1 MYDFI
6 IGSITTQ
13 KLINITMILLI
24 PSTMVEVYR
33 KRIQIA
39 PVGFEIDRVVI
50 PAKKEKAEKVYL
62 IVHKNMTEENYSIHT
77 KYYTEIQRKLKAA
90 KIETELVYCDWQN
103 VEEIT
108 RVARDLILKEA
119 DSEIAI
125 NLASGSKNHAIG
137 LDRACMTLR
146 KRKHIHPFY
155 PEAKIWA
162 AVKYPRQQ
170 SEGVKKIKQIPI
182 HRVIVPDPELVIA
195 LKAIK
200 QDAVDIPMHKGRK
213 GVKKKDLA
221 KSLFG
226 NSDKVSLTKL
236 QRNIT
241 QKLEKTWRAIEIIQV
256 GQSDWISLTD
266 EGKYLRYVLKNEE
279 TY

>member
-1 MYDFI
+1 MAKI
-6 IGSITTQ
+6 
-13 KLINITMILLI
+13 
-24 PSTMVEVYR
+24 YR

-62 IVHKNMTEENYSIHT
+62 MVHKNITEANYAVHK
-77 KYYTEIQRKLKAA
+77 KYYTLIQKKLKAA
-90 KIETELVYCDWQN
+90 KIETELVYCDWKN
-103 VEEIT
+103 IEEIT

-119 DSEIAI
+119 DNEIAI

-137 LDRACMTLR
+137 LDRACMTFR
-146 KRKHIHPFY
+146 KRDNIHPFY
-155 PEAKIWA
+155 PEAKNYR
-162 AVKYPRQQ
+162 AVKYPCQQ
-170 SEGVKKIKQIPI
+170 SSGVKQIKQVPI
-182 HRVIVPDPELVIA
+182 HRIIVPEPELIEA
-195 LKAIK
+195 LKIIK
-200 QDAVDIPMHKGRK
+200 HNSTDIPLHKGKK

-221 KSLFG
+221 TAYFG
-226 NSDKVSLTKL
+226 DSSKVNLTKL

-266 EGKYLRYVLKNEE
+266 EGKYLRYVLKHEE

>member
-1 MYDFI
+1 MA
-6 IGSITTQ
+6 
-13 KLINITMILLI
+13 KLY
-24 PSTMVEVYR
+24 S

-62 IVHKNMTEENYSIHT
+62 IVHKNITEENYSIHT
-77 KYYTEIQRKLKAA
+77 KYYTEIQRRLKAA

-155 PEAKIWA
+155 PEAKKWA

-200 QDAVDIPMHKGRK
+200 QDAVDIPMHKGKK
-213 GVKKKDLA
+213 GVKKKNLA
-221 KSLFG
+221 KLLYG
-226 NSDKVSLTKL
+226 NSEKPSLTKL

-241 QKLEKTWRAIEIIQV
+241 QKLENTWRAVETIPV
-256 GQSDWISLTD
+256 GQSDWISLNS
-266 EGKYLRYVLKNEE
+266 EGRYLRYILRNEE

>member
-1 MYDFI
+1 
-6 IGSITTQ
+6 
-13 KLINITMILLI
+13 
-24 PSTMVEVYR
+24 MVEVYR

-62 IVHKNMTEENYSIHT
+62 IVHKNMTEENYPIHT

-137 LDRACMTLR
+137 LDRACMTFR

-155 PEAKIWA
+155 PVAKKWA

-200 QDAVDIPMHKGRK
+200 QDAVDIPMHKGKK

-221 KSLFG
+221 KSLYG
-226 NSDKVSLTKL
+226 DSSKVNLTKL

>member
-1 MYDFI
+1 
-6 IGSITTQ
+6 
-13 KLINITMILLI
+13 
-24 PSTMVEVYR
+24 MVEVYR

-137 LDRACMTLR
+137 LDRACMTFR

-155 PEAKIWA
+155 PEAKKWA
-162 AVKYPRQQ
+162 AVKYPHQQ
-170 SEGVKKIKQIPI
+170 SEGVKQIKQIPI
-182 HRVIVPDPELVIA
+182 HRIIVPEPELVIA

-200 QDAVDIPMHKGRK
+200 QDAVDIPMHKGKK

-241 QKLEKTWRAIEIIQV
+241 QKLEKTWRAVEIIQV

>member
-1 MYDFI
+1 
-6 IGSITTQ
+6 
-13 KLINITMILLI
+13 MILLI
-24 PSTMVEVYR
+24 PLTMVEVYR

-62 IVHKNMTEENYSIHT
+62 IVHKNITEENYSIHT
-77 KYYTEIQRKLKAA
+77 KYYTEIQKKLKAA

-103 VEEIT
+103 IEEIT

-137 LDRACMTLR
+137 LDRACMTVR
-146 KRKHIHPFY
+146 KRENIHPFY
-155 PEAKIWA
+155 PEAKKWA
-162 AVKYPRQQ
+162 AVKYPHQQ
-170 SEGVKKIKQIPI
+170 SEGVK
-182 HRVIVPDPELVIA
+182 R
-195 LKAIK
+195 IK

-241 QKLEKTWRAIEIIQV
+241 QKLKKPWGAIDIFDKV
-256 GQSDWISLTD
+256 SRSDWISLND
-266 EGKYLRYVLKNEE
+266 EGEYLRYVLKNEE
-279 TY
+279 IY

>member
-1 MYDFI
+1 
-6 IGSITTQ
+6 
-13 KLINITMILLI
+13 
-24 PSTMVEVYR
+24 MVVYR

-39 PVGFEIDRVVI
+39 PVGFEVDRVVL
-50 PAKKEKAEKVYL
+50 PAIREKAERVYL
-62 IVHKNMTEENYSIHT
+62 MVHNNRSEDKAT
-77 KYYTEIQRKLKAA
+77 KYAAAIQKKLKAA
-90 KIETELVYCDWQN
+90 NIDTKIVFCDWQN
-103 VEEIT
+103 IESIT
-108 RVARDLILKEA
+108 REARDLILRLSKTKPGEA
-119 DSEIAI
+119 GNEIAI

-137 LDRACMTLR
+137 LDRACMTFR

-155 PEAKIWA
+155 PEAEKWTA
-162 AVKYPRQQ
+162 WRYPKQQ
-170 SEGVKKIKQIPI
+170 STGVKKIKQIPI
-182 HRVIVPDPELVIA
+182 HRIIVPEPELIEA
-195 LKAIK
+195 LRIIK
-200 QDAVDIPMHKGRK
+200 RDAVDIPTRKGKK

-226 NSDKVSLTKL
+226 DSGKVSLTKL

-241 QKLEKTWRAIEIIQV
+241 QKLVSTWRAIEIFKV

>member
-1 MYDFI
+1 
-6 IGSITTQ
+6 
-13 KLINITMILLI
+13 MILLI

-62 IVHKNMTEENYSIHT
+62 IVHKNITEENYSIHT
-77 KYYTEIQRKLKAA
+77 KYYTEIQRRLKAA

-119 DSEIAI
+119 GNEIAI

-137 LDRACMTLR
+137 LDRACMTFR
-146 KRKHIHPFY
+146 KRDNIHPFY
-155 PEAKIWA
+155 PEAKKWTA
-162 AVKYPRQQ
+162 FKYPKQQ
-170 SEGVKKIKQIPI
+170 SEGVVEIKQIPI
-182 HRVIVPDPELVIA
+182 HRIIVPEPELIIA
-195 LKAIK
+195 LKIIK
-200 QDAVDIPMHKGRK
+200 RDSQDIPMHKGKK

-226 NSDKVSLTKL
+226 NSEKTSLTKL

-241 QKLEKTWRAIEIIQV
+241 QKLENTWRAIEIIEV
-256 GQSDWISLTD
+256 GRTDWISLNS
-266 EGKYLRYVLKNEE
+266 EGRYLRYILNEE
-279 TY
+279 ETFG